1 MGMTR
6 YLVGLE
12 GYMMRKLN
20 ASSKRLDLLE
30 EYGKVMSDGSLLSAL
45 VEGTRQLLGIP
56 FYKETNF
63 EVVGV
68 VS

>member
-1 MGMTR
+1 MI
-6 YLVGLE
+6 
-12 GYMMRKLN
+12 RKLN
-20 ASSKRLDLLE
+20 VSSKRLDLLE